1 MPKVNT
7 AKKTLKNAFLPKEIT
22 EYPKSNSILYTNG
35 RRSYYYIVKQEGLY
49 PQPSILAY
57 AQGKNKY
64 KIPDNYCVETTWGR
78 SKNKRTVK
86 CLINYIEGKPLYK
99 IMYDINFAK
108 EVQSDMSLTAVA
120 NMVLK
125 KLFPNNEKSLIS
137 GVHLFGIH
145 LTILKQTRE
154 SYNQLKPL
162 EFCSKS
168 TVNKRQHK
176 FGEKLKEQ
184 IQLKG
189 EKIYGKDQVILK
201 NISYSVNHM
210 NFQIDYCQ
218 KDNEEIKKL
227 TSLVRAVDQ
236 NHISREGYRAITAI
250 DPNLEREWA
259 LSN

>member
-1 MPKVNT
+1 
-7 AKKTLKNAFLPKEIT
+7 
-22 EYPKSNSILYTNG
+22 
-35 RRSYYYIVKQEGLY
+35 
-49 PQPSILAY
+49 
-57 AQGKNKY
+57 
-64 KIPDNYCVETTWGR
+64 
-78 SKNKRTVK
+78 
-86 CLINYIEGKPLYK
+86 
-99 IMYDINFAK
+99 MYDINFAK